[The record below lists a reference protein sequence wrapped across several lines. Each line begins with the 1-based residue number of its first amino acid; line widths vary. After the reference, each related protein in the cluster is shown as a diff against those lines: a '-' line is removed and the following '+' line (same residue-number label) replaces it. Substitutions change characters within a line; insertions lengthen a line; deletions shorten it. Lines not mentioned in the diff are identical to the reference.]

1 MTDEEEPMIDYGT
14 LAMAFATAVAT
25 GAGKKVIDWLKRHF
39 DSNAAEAA
47 DTLVADPDNDS
58 AKTILAN
65 LLQIELGNRPFLT
78 DELCSLLDQVGSD
91 YAPQTS
97 TVSGGSTNIQIQGN
111 NNQT

>member
-1 MTDEEEPMIDYGT
+1 MSDYGT
-14 LAMAFATAVAT
+14 LALAFATAVAG
-25 GAGKKVIDWLKRHF
+25 GAGKRLIDWLKRHF

-47 DTLVADPDNDS
+47 DTLVADPDNDN

-65 LLQIELGNRPFLT
+65 LLEMELEKRPSLT
-78 DELCSLLDQVGSD
+78 DELRSLLNQVGSD

-97 TVSGGSTNIQIQGN
+97 NVSGRSTNIQIQVN

>member
-1 MTDEEEPMIDYGT
+1 MIDPGP
-14 LAMAFATAVAT
+14 LAMTFATIVAT
-25 GAGKKVIDWLKRHF
+25 GAGKMLIDWLKSHF

-58 AKTILAN
+58 AKRILAN
-65 LLQIELGNRPFLT
+65 ILQMELGKRPCLT
-78 DELCSLLDQVGSD
+78 DELRALLDQIGAD

>member
-1 MTDEEEPMIDYGT
+1 MIDYGT
-14 LAMAFATAVAT
+14 LAMAFATAVAS
-25 GAGKKVIDWLKRHF
+25 GAGKQLIDWLKRHF
-39 DSNAAEAA
+39 DSSAAEAA

-58 AKTILAN
+58 AKRILAN
-65 LLQIELGNRPFLT
+65 LLQMELGKRPYLT
-78 DELCSLLDQVGSD
+78 DELRSLLDQVGAD